1 MSNSAKP
8 ETHMLSG
15 LKVLDLTQ
23 YLAGPTV
30 TRFMAE
36 MGAEIIK
43 VEQAPGGD
51 PSRLLPLI
59 KNGRSAYFIQ
69 QNRGKKSLCLDFSET
84 REHRSAPCARRQS

>member
-1 MSNSAKP
+1 MSNSAAGP
-8 ETHMLSG
+8 HMLSG
-15 LKVLDLTQ
+15 LKVLDFTQ

-51 PSRLLPLI
+51 PSRMLPFL

-69 QNRGKKSLCLDFSET
+69 QNRGKKSLCLDFSKPET
-84 REHRSAPCARRQS
+84 IDLLPSPRRQS